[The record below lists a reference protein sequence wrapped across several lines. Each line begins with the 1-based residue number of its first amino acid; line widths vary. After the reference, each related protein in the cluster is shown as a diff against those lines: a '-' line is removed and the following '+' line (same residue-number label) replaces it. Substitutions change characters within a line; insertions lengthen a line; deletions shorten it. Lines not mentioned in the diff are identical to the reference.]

1 MKHGRLCTVCATILA
16 MSWLPAMADES
27 LELEGTTITGNREL
41 PKALHIVPWKTAE
54 PGELAGRPMQSL
66 VDEIMAPVDRD
77 VMRRELEYYESVH
90 VFEQGASVESNNSNR

>member
-1 MKHGRLCTVCATILA
+1 MKRRRYMVFSFILA
-16 MSWLPAMADES
+16 TSWLPAVADES

-41 PKALHIVPWKTAE
+41 PKALHIVPWKTAV
-54 PGELAGRPMQSL
+54 PGDLTGRPMQSL

>member
-1 MKHGRLCTVCATILA
+1 MKHCRECIFFTVILA
-16 MSWLPAMADES
+16 TAWLPVTADEN

-41 PKALHIVPWKTAE
+41 PKALHIVPWKTAV

>member
-1 MKHGRLCTVCATILA
+1 MKHCRQCMVFAVILA
-16 MSWLPAMADES
+16 TSCLPAMADES

-41 PKALHIVPWKTAE
+41 PKALHIVPWKTAV

-90 VFEQGASVESNNSNR
+90 VFEQDAPVESIDSNR

>member
-1 MKHGRLCTVCATILA
+1 MKHGRLCLVFAAVVAT
-16 MSWLPAMADES
+16 SWLPAMADER

-41 PKALHIVPWKTAE
+41 PKALHIVPWKTAL

-77 VMRRELEYYESVH
+77 VLRRELEYYESVH
-90 VFEQGASVESNNSNR
+90 IFEQGVSVESNNSNR

>member
-1 MKHGRLCTVCATILA
+1 MKRRGYMVFSVILA
-16 MSWLPAMADES
+16 TSWLSAMADES

-41 PKALHIVPWKTAE
+41 PKALHIVPWKTAV

>member
-1 MKHGRLCTVCATILA
+1 MKHCRECIFFTVILA
-16 MSWLPAMADES
+16 TSWLPVTADEN

-41 PKALHIVPWKTAE
+41 PKALHIVPWKTAV

-77 VMRRELEYYESVH
+77 VMRRELEYYDSVH

>member
-16 MSWLPAMADES
+16 TSWLPAMADES

-41 PKALHIVPWKTAE
+41 PKALHIVPWKTAV

>member
-1 MKHGRLCTVCATILA
+1 MKRHRLCTVFAAILVT
-16 MSWLPAMADES
+16 SWLPAMADQS

-41 PKALHIVPWKTAE
+41 PKALHIVPWKSAV

-90 VFEQGASVESNNSNR
+90 VFEQGASVESDNSNR

>member
-1 MKHGRLCTVCATILA
+1 MKHGRLCMVCATILA
-16 MSWLPAMADES
+16 TSWLPAMADES